1 MSTSYRRYERLL
13 PLKFNDGT
21 AVPRDLVIDTALE
34 LEERF
39 GAVSTETQEIQ
50 GQWRSGG
57 QRFSDQ
63 LVRLFVDVED
73 LVEHREF
80 LLRLKEQLKVRFQQL
95 EIWLTS
101 YPIDV
106 L

>member
-1 MSTSYRRYERLL
+1 MSASRRYEILL
-13 PLKFNDGT
+13 PLKFNDGSPI
-21 AVPRDLVIDTALE
+21 PRDLIVDTALE

-39 GAVSTETQEIQ
+39 GAVSAETQEIQ
-50 GQWRSGG
+50 GHWRSGG

-63 LVRLFVDVED
+63 SVRMFVDVED
-73 LVEHREF
+73 LSEHREF
-80 LLRLKEQLKVRFQQL
+80 MLRLKEELKQRFQQI

-101 YPIDV
+101 YPIDI